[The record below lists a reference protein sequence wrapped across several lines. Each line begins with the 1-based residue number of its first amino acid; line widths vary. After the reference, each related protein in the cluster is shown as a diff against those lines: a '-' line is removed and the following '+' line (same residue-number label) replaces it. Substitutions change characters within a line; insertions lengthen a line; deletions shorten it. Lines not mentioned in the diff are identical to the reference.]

1 MKRNGDIASLFRKHE
16 AKAKKRADLIDE
28 EAQIEEEEPPLVEPH
43 PVPTPV
49 VEATNEEQDA
59 PPEYDA
65 DHLQYDPGLRSPIAS
80 YDVNEQ
86 DAVRRAYILKG
97 PNQCYAHDFPVREIY
112 GKKRH
117 FNFVWFHK
125 YQWLEYSV
133 AKDAGFC
140 MLVLIL
146 PVATAS
152 VERVFSALSVVKS
165 KLRNRRAAAAIGG
178 GGKGSVL
185 DPTYTPPTTPGG
197 SYTGGRGCRGP
208 YRCPPGAG
216 SP

>member
-133 AKDAGFC
+133 AKDAFAWYVTC
-140 MLVLIL
+140 LVVELVIL
-146 PVATAS
+146 
-152 VERVFSALSVVKS
+152 
-165 KLRNRRAAAAIGG
+165 LRMVGEIGTKPIHLTNMWG
-178 GGKGSVL
+178 V
-185 DPTYTPPTTPGG
+185 
-197 SYTGGRGCRGP
+197 
-208 YRCPPGAG
+208 
-216 SP
+216 

>member
-112 GKKRH
+112 GSKNKPKPP
-117 FNFVWFHK
+117 V
-125 YQWLEYSV
+125 
-133 AKDAGFC
+133 
-140 MLVLIL
+140 
-146 PVATAS
+146 VATRESKAAMS
-152 VERVFSALSVVKS
+152 PAVLELAGYKVAAFVRYRRVGVSLALCYEAAALSLPPRS
-165 KLRNRRAAAAIGG
+165 
-178 GGKGSVL
+178 GSR
-185 DPTYTPPTTPGG
+185 PRWRP
-197 SYTGGRGCRGP
+197 R
-208 YRCPPGAG
+208 
-216 SP
+216 